1 MTAAAPSVAPALA
14 SVELVRVQ
22 LPLRHAHRAAHGTEA
37 VRDLIVVGATFD
49 DGTVGWGECSA
60 LARPTYTSEHTAGA
74 WLVLG
79 DEIVPAVLAGRAP
92 QVVGH
97 PMASAAV
104 ITALADAVLRRVD
117 RSLATEL
124 AASLGTNPL
133 ASVPVCA
140 VVSRGADDDGVDDV
154 LARVAER
161 IDERV
166 AMVKLKVTSA
176 ERDLAAV
183 AAVREA
189 WPDVELAVDFN
200 GTADAEAVRRLD
212 RLHLA
217 YIEQPAPAEELVR
230 SAHLASLTAAPV
242 ALDESIA
249 SSGAL
254 DAAVAL
260 GAGRIVNV
268 KPARCGGPHQA
279 AALVGRARNAGLEVF
294 VGGMVESGVGRAA
307 AVAVAALPVC
317 TLPTDLGPSHVY
329 FDTDLTAPLTTDMG
343 GRILV
348 PAGGGIGVVPLEAHL
363 ERFAV
368 ERRVLV
374 P

>member
-1 MTAAAPSVAPALA
+1 MTRSASPDAPTLV

-37 VRDLIVVGATFD
+37 IRDLIVVGATFS

-60 LARPTYTSEHTAGA
+60 LARPTYTAEHTAGA
-74 WLVLG
+74 WLVLR
-79 DEIVPAVLAGRAP
+79 DELVPAVLAGRAP

-104 ITALADAVLRRVD
+104 LTALSDALLRRVD

-133 ASVPVCA
+133 AAVPVCA
-140 VVSRGADDDGVDDV
+140 VVSRADAIDDV
-154 LARVAER
+154 LALVEER
-161 IDERV
+161 IQERV
-166 AMVKLKVTSA
+166 SMVKLKVTPS
-176 ERDLAAV
+176 EQDLATV

-200 GTADAEAVRRLD
+200 GTATVDALRRLD

-217 YIEQPAPAEELVR
+217 YVEQPAPADELVR
-230 SAHLASLTAAPV
+230 SAHLATQIGTPV
-242 ALDESIA
+242 ALDESIT
-249 SSGAL
+249 SSGSL

-268 KPARCGGPHQA
+268 KPARCGGPQAA
-279 AALVGRARNAGLEVF
+279 AALVGQARNAGLDAF

-307 AVAVAALPVC
+307 ALAVAALPGC
-317 TLPTDLGPSHVY
+317 TLPTDLGPSHAY
-329 FDTDLTAPLTTDMG
+329 FVEDLTVPITTDLG

-348 PAGGGIGVVPLEAHL
+348 PVGGGIGVAPKPEHL

-368 ERRVLV
+368 ERLVLE

>member
-1 MTAAAPSVAPALA
+1 MTAAAPPDAPALV

-74 WLVLG
+74 WLVLC
-79 DEIVPAVLAGRAP
+79 DELVPAVLAGRAP

-104 ITALADAVLRRVD
+104 LTALTDAVLKRVE

-140 VVSRGADDDGVDDV
+140 VVSRADAIDDV
-154 LARVAER
+154 LARVEER
-161 IDERV
+161 IQERV
-166 AMVKLKVTSA
+166 AMVKLKVTPD
-176 ERDLAAV
+176 EQDLATV

-200 GTADAEAVRRLD
+200 GTATAEALRRLD
-212 RLHLA
+212 GLHLA
-217 YIEQPAPAEELVR
+217 YVEQPAPADELVR
-230 SAHLASLTAAPV
+230 SAALASAIGAPV
-242 ALDESIA
+242 ALDESIT
-249 SSGAL
+249 SPGSL

-268 KPARCGGPHQA
+268 KPARCGGPQQA
-279 AALVGRARNAGLEVF
+279 AALVGRARNAGLDAF

-307 AVAVAALPVC
+307 AVAVAALPGC
-317 TLPTDLGPSHVY
+317 TLPTDLGPSHAY
-329 FDTDLTAPLTTDMG
+329 FDVDLTPPLTTDLG

-348 PAGGGIGVVPLEAHL
+348 PVGGGIGVAPVEAHL
-363 ERFAV
+363 GQFAV
-368 ERRVLV
+368 ERRVLT